1 MGKKVLITGATGMV
15 GGLVLLECLANSEI
29 ESVTSIVRRASGIN
43 HEKLIEVIHNDFT
56 DYSAIKVHFMGVDIV
71 YFCIGVYTGAVAR
84 DEFRK
89 ITVDY
94 IVEFAK
100 MLKGKSPEATFCFLS
115 GAGADPKEKS
125 RMMFA
130 KAKGVAEN
138 FLIKQNFGALYIFR
152 PAYIYP
158 VTPRVE
164 PNFSYR
170 LSRKLYPVLKALMPD
185 SVIASEQLANAI
197 FKSGINGA
205 FKTILEKAEI
215 KKIR

>member
-1 MGKKVLITGATGMV
+1 MV

-205 FKTILEKAEI
+205 FKTILENADI

>member
-205 FKTILEKAEI
+205 FKTILENADI